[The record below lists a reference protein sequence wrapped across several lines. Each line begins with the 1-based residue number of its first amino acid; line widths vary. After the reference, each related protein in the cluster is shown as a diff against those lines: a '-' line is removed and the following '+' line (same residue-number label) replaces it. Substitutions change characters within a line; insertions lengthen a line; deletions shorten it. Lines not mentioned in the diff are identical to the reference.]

1 MSWEEILKDKEDYD
15 WDEDDLEEIAEQGEV
30 VDITTNKGKVFVTIR
45 FDDGYDKI
53 FVGDASNAGLPR
65 DVE

>member
-1 MSWEEILKDKEDYD
+1 MRWEEILKDE
-15 WDEDDLEEIAEQGEV
+15 EQGEV
-30 VDITTNKGKVFVTIR
+30 VDVTTNEGKVFVTIR
-45 FDDGYDKI
+45 FPDTEKI